1 MTKIT
6 LTQTVTYE
14 VNFYSDDFEN
24 EEAFKEFVGKVKDN
38 EEFMIECFINNV
50 DRENLKLASDIKIK

>member
-14 VNFYSDDFEN
+14 VNFYSDDFDN
-24 EEAFKEFVGKVKDN
+24 EKEFKEFVDKVKNN
-38 EEFMIECFINNV
+38 EEFMVECFIDNV

>member
-14 VNFYSDDFEN
+14 INFYSDDFDN
-24 EEAFKEFVGKVKDN
+24 EEAFKEFVDKLKNN
-38 EEFMIECFINNV
+38 EEFMIGCFIDNV
-50 DRENLKLASDIKIK
+50 DRENLELASDIKIK